1 MTAPD
6 LRTLTPQV
14 IGILIRRGADFATAE
29 DAVQEALMEAL
40 RVWPDD
46 PPRDRTASL
55 RGRLSITSVNGN
67 GTTDS
72 FITRKL

>member
-46 PPRDRTASL
+46 PPRLADRRGLAQIPRHRPL
-55 RGRLSITSVNGN
+55 RGRPSAS
-67 GTTDS
+67 
-72 FITRKL
+72 